1 MSENVNEIF
10 NLKTALKTLEDSLER
25 NIKSSNLSMQNIS
38 MDYSNVKENNDLK
51 QVIKWILSDV
61 QLIQKGIEIAD
72 EKRLFENYTR
82 LT

>member
-1 MSENVNEIF
+1 
-10 NLKTALKTLEDSLER
+10 
-25 NIKSSNLSMQNIS
+25 MQNIS